1 MTTESMP
8 SSAYVAL
15 DGDSY
20 RPSSLTR
27 GPWHPDHQHAG
38 PPIALM
44 CRAIENA
51 ALKLGL
57 THLSRLTANLL
68 RPVPIRDV
76 TIEVITNYV
85 GRNSGHFS
93 AQLKADDKEV
103 ALVTALAQR
112 ENGVELPDD
121 LPGHPLPFAPR
132 APDDSPPAIFRF
144 HGKQVGYA
152 DLVDTRMARGALFKG
167 PCAIWFRLQA
177 FVPEDGQS
185 LFGMLPPDRPHATA
199 PGEEWLTAPLPV
211 EAFGNVSQQV
221 RDFMARKGMSQ
232 PTACFSQ
239 SVKLTGGIDRV
250 SRKTYIYCNDPEP
263 TTFTPFYEKL
273 KSRSGWTVGTLPCTH
288 FVQMD
293 MPNELTALL
302 KAAA

>member
-8 SSAYVAL
+8 SSAFVASN
-15 DGDSY
+15 GDSY

-44 CRAIENA
+44 CRAIEIA

-93 AQLKADDKEV
+93 ARLKADDKEV
-103 ALVTALAQR
+103 ALLTALAQR
-112 ENGVELPDD
+112 ENDVKLPDD

-132 APDDSPPAIFRF
+132 GPEDSPAAIMPF

-152 DLVDTRMARGALFKG
+152 DLVDTRVARGVFFKG
-167 PCAIWFRLQA
+167 PSAIWFRLQHPLLEGEEPSA
-177 FVPEDGQS
+177 YQRVAVAADSGNGISAILDFARYSFLNLDLTINLLRKPVGEWICLDARTCLGPNGCGLAESMLYDLHGFIGRATQS
-185 LFGMLPPDRPHATA
+185 LAIRL
-199 PGEEWLTAPLPV
+199 
-211 EAFGNVSQQV
+211 
-221 RDFMARKGMSQ
+221 RD
-232 PTACFSQ
+232 
-239 SVKLTGGIDRV
+239 
-250 SRKTYIYCNDPEP
+250 
-263 TTFTPFYEKL
+263 
-273 KSRSGWTVGTLPCTH
+273 
-288 FVQMD
+288 
-293 MPNELTALL
+293 
-302 KAAA
+302 